1 VRYYKS
7 GNSIVFTKFAMI
19 FYHSFGE
26 TYRDLTL
33 IQARGKL
40 KKVGYTH
47 GPQDE
52 ILHYLKQEKYIK
64 DVP

>member
-1 VRYYKS
+1 MRYYKS

-19 FYHSFGE
+19 FYHTFGE
-26 TYRDLTL
+26 TYRGLTL
-33 IQARGKL
+33 IQTRRKL

-47 GPQDE
+47 GAQDE

-64 DVP
+64 DEQ

>member
-1 VRYYKS
+1 
-7 GNSIVFTKFAMI
+7 MI

-26 TYRDLTL
+26 NYRGLTL
-33 IQARGKL
+33 IQTRRKL

-47 GPQDE
+47 GAQDE

-64 DVP
+64 DEQ

>member
-1 VRYYKS
+1 MRYYKS

-26 TYRDLTL
+26 TYKGLDL
-33 IQARGKL
+33 IQARRKL
-40 KKVGYTH
+40 KKIGYTH

-52 ILHYLKQEKYIK
+52 ILHYLKQERYIK
-64 DVP
+64 DEP

>member
-1 VRYYKS
+1 MRYYKS

-26 TYRDLTL
+26 NYRGLTL
-33 IQARGKL
+33 IQTRRKL

-47 GPQDE
+47 GAQDE

-64 DVP
+64 DEQ

>member
-1 VRYYKS
+1 M
-7 GNSIVFTKFAMI
+7 FTRFAMI
-19 FYHSFGE
+19 FYHTFGE
-26 TYRDLTL
+26 TYRGLTL
-33 IQARGKL
+33 IQTRRKL

>member
-1 VRYYKS
+1 M
-7 GNSIVFTKFAMI
+7 FTKFAMN
-19 FYHSFGE
+19 FYHKFAE
-26 TYRDLTL
+26 TYQGLNL
-33 IQARGKL
+33 IQARRKL

-52 ILHYLKQEKYIK
+52 ILHYLKEEKYIK